1 MYQAQRDRCRGRMC
15 LLRTRALPGVYSESD
30 CSPPSLFEQLCRSA
44 VARGKDLRNNP
55 PAEHAQCPGER
66 LLLLPLRRVVCR
78 CGRGCVVHAP
88 LTVLDTL
95 YRRLRSDPNS
105 LWNLVR
111 SCRPQAS
118 DMKVPG
124 FLIGSR
130 TGFLGTILLVL
141 LLVWVFFHR
150 QINNHLAA
158 RLLLN
163 SRNPR
168 EEFFDETIRE
178 NSNPV
183 DFLNRCWATG
193 KVAHRQLVASFLKEN
208 ALTNQPWFA
217 RAEPLALAAATD
229 GDLSVRELAL
239 AALEAVQS
247 PHLLESASAQLNDL
261 DPSVRL
267 LGLDYLRRTD
277 QKRSVPVVIQLLD
290 DSDLRVVTRAEG
302 TLMNWSGEDFG
313 VRARLAIA
321 SQEGTH
327 PGQID
332 PADAETIRRGVERRK
347 AWWKIHAKD
356 YSPIPQALGGVTAN
370 DPVRLPTPDFTL
382 KDLNG
387 TAVHLA
393 QFRGKVVLL
402 NFWATWCSACLTEIP
417 HLIALQNRLGK
428 EVAILGIAL
437 DSARDEHGHAHGNE
451 AAAKTEPHEPSL
463 EKVRTKVARAVK
475 ARGVNYTVLWDPKNA
490 VGGQFNGG
498 ELPTTVIIDAEGRV
512 RRRFIGERSFSV
524 FEAMIAEAA
533 RPLRPQ

>member
-1 MYQAQRDRCRGRMC
+1 
-15 LLRTRALPGVYSESD
+15 
-30 CSPPSLFEQLCRSA
+30 
-44 VARGKDLRNNP
+44 
-55 PAEHAQCPGER
+55 
-66 LLLLPLRRVVCR
+66 
-78 CGRGCVVHAP
+78 
-88 LTVLDTL
+88 
-95 YRRLRSDPNS
+95 
-105 LWNLVR
+105 
-111 SCRPQAS
+111 
-118 DMKVPG
+118 MKVSG

-130 TGFLGTILLVL
+130 TGFLGAILLVL

-168 EEFFDETIRE
+168 EEFFDETIRG

-277 QKRSVPVVIQLLD
+277 QKHSVPVVIQLLD

-327 PGQID
+327 SGQID
-332 PADAETIRRGVERRK
+332 PTDAETIRRGVERRK
-347 AWWKIHAKD
+347 EWWKIHAKD

-417 HLIALQNRLGK
+417 HLIALQNKLGK

-451 AAAKTEPHEPSL
+451 AAANTEPHEPSL

-512 RRRFIGERSFSV
+512 RRRFIGERSLLV